1 MAVTDGLFSGAS
13 IGEVRQLLNKERD
26 DRIRQAQLDNFAMT
40 QNPYAAMIAKSNQQL
55 AEAVTGGARALGQAT
70 GLDTGMFAGLGQD
83 ARLTKAIERDAL
95 RTEVMDMAKTADL
108 SNPEDVTKIANLLMQ
123 RGQPELATQ
132 FMAQAREAAKEGR
145 AGRRETR
152 DITAAETTEKLQRLN
167 IKSKELENQRNKL
180 QADIDNNP
188 KSGLAAKAR
197 LEIAKIESEINKN
210 DAYAEYYRS
219 PPLKPGKDGVAPT
232 KNDNEAYIRAITA
245 DETLKSKVEKHMKV
259 VKGYWMS
266 NDDDLRKYILEYG
279 AEAKKLQRGTAGK
292 DGLSPAEAIKEV
304 LRRRGISGGKPSGGA
319 TKRRV
324 PIRSQRRGTQ

>member
-1 MAVTDGLFSGAS
+1 
-13 IGEVRQLLNKERD
+13 
-26 DRIRQAQLDNFAMT
+26 
-40 QNPYAAMIAKSNQQL
+40 
-55 AEAVTGGARALGQAT
+55 
-70 GLDTGMFAGLGQD
+70 
-83 ARLTKAIERDAL
+83 
-95 RTEVMDMAKTADL
+95 
-108 SNPEDVTKIANLLMQ
+108 
-123 RGQPELATQ
+123 
-132 FMAQAREAAKEGR
+132 
-145 AGRRETR
+145 
-152 DITAAETTEKLQRLN
+152 
-167 IKSKELENQRNKL
+167 SKELENQRNKL

-324 PIRSQRRGTQ
+324 PIRSQRRGNQ